1 MVFAIEI
8 CSHRTIKVKLIKYN
22 GHNDQIDHLDIH
34 FRCNDANDE
43 GEKKEIDVDIE
54 EDPPQYSDYQHNF
67 IESGGLKVIHY
78 IRGKQFHVNH
88 FLHFLQISSQSVSEL
103 NFYNFSQNAS
113 VLNRISEKSTA
124 INNRVQYVLIATI
137 LFLCSYVN

>member
-1 MVFAIEI
+1 MIRNIGF
-8 CSHRTIKVKLIKYN
+8 
-22 GHNDQIDHLDIH
+22 NDDHVTH

-43 GEKKEIDVDIE
+43 GGEKKEIDEDIE
-54 EDPPQYSDYQHNF
+54 EDPPLYSDYQHNF

-78 IRGKQFHVNH
+78 SKVYRQVNVN
-88 FLHFLQISSQSVSEL
+88 LIILLQISSQSVSEL

-124 INNRVQYVLIATI
+124 IDNRLHYVLIATI
-137 LFLCSYVN
+137 ILLSSCVK

>member
-1 MVFAIEI
+1 MII
-8 CSHRTIKVKLIKYN
+8 
-22 GHNDQIDHLDIH
+22 

-43 GEKKEIDVDIE
+43 GGEKKMMDEDIE

-78 IRGKQFHVNH
+78 SKVYRQVNVN
-88 FLHFLQISSQSVSEL
+88 LIILLQISSQSVSEL

-113 VLNRISEKSTA
+113 VLNRTSERSTA
-124 INNRVQYVLIATI
+124 INNQLHYLLIATI
-137 LFLCSYVN
+137 IFLSSCVK